1 MKQLTRQ
8 EVEAVVERLVDKTL
22 SEGCIIESD
31 GIKYHVARAAK
42 KIIYCYLTWTDR
54 ETNIIKFDRV
64 NDKYQIIGHQV
75 IIGTVLEKMKEQ
87 NILYANA
94 PDPRG
99 DDNAGWILDYWSKCG
114 FSRSL
119 QEIILESEWSHSAHA
134 KVCNVGHEEVLTSP
148 EANALFTF
156 LQEIL

>member
-8 EVEAVVERLVDKTL
+8 EVEAVVERFADKTL

-64 NDKYQIIGHQV
+64 NDKYQIIGHPVV
-75 IIGTVLEKMKEQ
+75 IGNVIEK
-87 NILYANA
+87 LY
-94 PDPRG
+94 
-99 DDNAGWILDYWSKCG
+99 SKIFLQGETYFLQLWQPLG
-114 FSRSL
+114 FTRSL
-119 QEIILESEWSHSAHA
+119 QDICEASGWEYTLTARDEDSSIR
-134 KVCNVGHEEVLTSP
+134 KTEVLTSH
-148 EANALFTF
+148 EANALFSF

>member
-1 MKQLTRQ
+1 MTKQLTKQ

-75 IIGTVLEKMKEQ
+75 MIGNVLYWMQ
-87 NILYANA
+87 NVSCEHM
-94 PDPRG
+94 
-99 DDNAGWILDYWSKCG
+99 DDDTFGIYCKKLCLLWEPLIFTC
-114 FSRSL
+114 SL
-119 QEIILESEWSHSAHA
+119 QDIIEASGYQTLMNSD
-134 KVCNVGHEEVLTSP
+134 NNEVHQELVSP

>member
-1 MKQLTRQ
+1 MTKQLTRQ

-64 NDKYQIIGHQV
+64 NDKYQIIGRPVV
-75 IIGTVLEKMKEQ
+75 IGNVIEK
-87 NILYANA
+87 LY
-94 PDPRG
+94 
-99 DDNAGWILDYWSKCG
+99 SKIFLQGEPYFLQLWQPLG
-114 FSRSL
+114 FSKSL
-119 QEIILESEWSHSAHA
+119 QEIIDGSGYVTQTINLLIFRDKLEPSDII
-134 KVCNVGHEEVLTSP
+134 KTNYLKSP

>member
-1 MKQLTRQ
+1 MTKQLTRQ

-31 GIKYHVARAAK
+31 GVKYHVARAAK

-75 IIGTVLEKMKEQ
+75 IIGTVLEKIEEKIAPENFKILKECS
-87 NILYANA
+87 IVKIWRPL
-94 PDPRG
+94 G
-99 DDNAGWILDYWSKCG
+99 M
-114 FSRSL
+114 SRSL
-119 QEIILESEWSHSAHA
+119 QEIISESEWSHSAHA